1 MIDFYRT
8 KYTFADLV
16 ELMAFLRAP
25 EGCPWDAAQTHESIR
40 RNFIEEVYEAVEAID
55 NKDVPLLKEELGDV
69 LLQVVFHAQMCA
81 EAGEFDIDD
90 VCTGIVK
97 KLIRRHPNLFPL
109 DPEMQGK
116 SWDEIKEAE
125 KRLTT
130 GSKNAAQ
137 VARSLPALIYADKVQ
152 TRVARTGFDWPDAHM
167 AMDKVEEEACELRQ
181 ALNEDSNVEEE
192 LGDLLFAAV
201 NVARLR
207 GLDPEETL
215 MRATDKFRRRFARVE
230 EAAGDKLSDMD
241 IEQLVSLWKQMK
253 ASE

>member
-1 MIDFYRT
+1 MF
-8 KYTFADLV
+8 KLKF
-16 ELMAFLRAP
+16 P
-25 EGCPWDAAQTHESIR
+25 EGKIKAFTLSYDDGSVHDKRFAETLARYAIKATLNIQTREIGFDA
-40 RNFIEEVYEAVEAID
+40 
-55 NKDVPLLKEELGDV
+55 G
-69 LLQVVFHAQMCA
+69 
-81 EAGEFDIDD
+81 
-90 VCTGIVK
+90 
-97 KLIRRHPNLFPL
+97 KL
-109 DPEMQGK
+109 

-167 AMDKVEEEACELRQ
+167 AMDKVEEEARELRQ